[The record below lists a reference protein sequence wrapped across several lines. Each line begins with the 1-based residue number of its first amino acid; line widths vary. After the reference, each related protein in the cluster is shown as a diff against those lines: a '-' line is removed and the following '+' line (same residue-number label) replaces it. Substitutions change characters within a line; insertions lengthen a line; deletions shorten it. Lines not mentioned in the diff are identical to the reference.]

1 MITVRFTVR
10 SGQGHAGGFDL
21 GDMAVSGDLGPA
33 DSAGHVPDRGMM
45 IYLSVVQLLDSLG
58 HFLRGDARVLD
69 FTGADT
75 SFGLVV
81 RRAND
86 GLSVAGKGRVV
97 ARTTARELA
106 SVVLCAVEDLGLGRT
121 PPPEGPIT
129 SDWEA
134 ALAAF
139 RPLASGHKA

>member
-1 MITVRFTVR
+1 MITVQFTVR
-10 SGQGHAGGFDL
+10 PGQGDAGGFDL
-21 GDMAVSGDLGPA
+21 GDMAVTGDLGTA
-33 DSAGHVPDRGMM
+33 DSAGHVPDQGMM

-58 HFLRGDARVLD
+58 AFLRGNDRMLT

-81 RRAND
+81 RRTKD
-86 GLSVAGKGRVV
+86 GLSVAGKDGVV

-106 SVVLCAVEDLGLGRT
+106 SAVLCAAEDLGPAL
-121 PPPEGPIT
+121 PPEDPVA
-129 SDWEA
+129 SDWKA

-139 RPLASGHKA
+139 RPLVPSGRG